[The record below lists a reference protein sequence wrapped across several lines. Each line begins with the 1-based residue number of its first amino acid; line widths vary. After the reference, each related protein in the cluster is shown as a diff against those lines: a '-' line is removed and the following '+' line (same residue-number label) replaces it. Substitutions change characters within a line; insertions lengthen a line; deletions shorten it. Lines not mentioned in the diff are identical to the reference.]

1 MNSLKAR
8 ILLLAIV
15 PVIIVAVLSVWH
27 SESLRQTLAA
37 QNQAGLDIKVENLFK
52 LSEQATLS
60 SLYNQ
65 QFAFTRDERGL
76 KPALISGDAKK
87 VSKAVGHT
95 FKRLKASELVADL
108 QVFDRAGQPLV
119 EKGPEGAH
127 VSVSA
132 VARKVLTEQKIVT
145 DLTRDDRGMV
155 YYALAFPVYVR
166 QMPGKPAGV
175 IVLSQSLAYMI
186 NKLAHSERNGYLL
199 RDATGRIVFATGKD
213 FDPQA
218 LAGID
223 LKQPQQVSLNGRTFQ
238 LTPVLLRNS
247 AGKVLGSFVAVDDV
261 SDNVRAIQQSWL
273 WSVIE
278 LLVLIG
284 LIVLVTVVS
293 VNVIVRPI
301 HAAEGA
307 LRRIAE
313 GDLSQPFRV
322 GRTVSEVAVLM
333 ELIEQ
338 LRRKVHDSMVAVIET
353 SDRVSEASR
362 TSLEASH
369 RINEELS
376 QENELVAQLDE
387 MAKNMAQFAD
397 NVARQVQD
405 AVEAANNANAKGL
418 EGAEVLKGA
427 VRSIDALAEEVGH
440 AAEVISKLQEE
451 SEAITN
457 ILSVIQD
464 IAEQTNLLAL
474 NAAIEAARAGEY
486 GRGFAV
492 VADEVRSLASRTQ
505 NSVQDIET
513 IIQRLQAGTDRA
525 VEVMERARERAAE
538 GVQRS
543 DEVNRRLGEIVE
555 LISVI
560 VKENDEVARSAGQQT
575 EEVKRVKAQAQKLYD
590 IAQQAMKLSDSSA
603 EKAALVEQLADEM
616 RKLVHQFKI

>member
-15 PVIIVAVLSVWH
+15 PVIIVAALSVWH

-52 LSEQATLS
+52 LSEQATLN

-65 QFAFTRDERGL
+65 QFAFTRDEREL
-76 KPALISGDAKK
+76 KPALAAGNAGK
-87 VSKAVGHT
+87 VGKAVSHT
-95 FKRLKASELVADL
+95 FKRLKASEIIADL
-108 QVFDRAGQPLV
+108 QVFDRAARPLV
-119 EKGPEGAH
+119 EKGPEGDH
-127 VSVSA
+127 VAVTD
-132 VARKVLTEQKIVT
+132 VARKALTEQKIIT
-145 DLTRDDRGMV
+145 DLTRDNRGMI

-186 NKLAHSERNGYLL
+186 NKLAHSEHNGYLL
-199 RDATGRIVFATGKD
+199 RDATGRIVFATGKG

-223 LKQPQQVSLNGRTFQ
+223 LQQPQQVSLNGRTFQ
-238 LTPVLLRNS
+238 LTPVVLRNS

-284 LIVLVTVVS
+284 LIVLVTVIS
-293 VNVIVRPI
+293 VNVIMRPI

-313 GDLSQPFRV
+313 GDLSQPFHV
-322 GRTVSEVAVLM
+322 GGTVSEVAVLM
-333 ELIEQ
+333 ALIEQ

-427 VRSIDALAEEVGH
+427 VRAIDALAEEVGH
-440 AAEVISKLQEE
+440 AAEVIGKLQTE

-543 DEVNRRLGEIVE
+543 DEVNRRLSEIVE

-560 VKENDEVARSAGQQT
+560 VKENDEVASSAAQQT
-575 EEVKRVKAQAQKLYD
+575 DEVKRVKAQAQKLYD